1 MFKKITNL
9 LTAISFF
16 AVTTLFGFSASA
28 QQAPIVI
35 KLSHVVAENTP
46 KGLASLKFKELAE
59 KKLPGKVQVQV
70 FPNSQLFGDAKE
82 LEALLLNDVQMI
94 NPSLSKFDRYTKKI
108 QVFDLPFIFKD
119 AKAAA
124 DFQKSKDGQ
133 DLLKSM
139 EDKGLIGLAYWHN
152 GMKHFS
158 ANKEFRVPNDIKGL
172 KFRIQASDVYESFM
186 KALGANGQKM
196 AFAEVYQA
204 LQTGV
209 VDAQE
214 NTYSNMYSQKFHE
227 VQKTIVETNHGILDY
242 MVVVNAKWWNSLPA
256 DIKKGLSEAL
266 AEATIYNNK
275 IGQEKNDEAKKL
287 IMDSGKAKVVK
298 LTDAQLTEWK
308 KSVAPVYAQF
318 EKDIGVDLIKSAQ
331 KYSLPAQP
339 KAEKP
344 ATKK

>member
-1 MFKKITNL
+1 
-9 LTAISFF
+9 
-16 AVTTLFGFSASA
+16 
-28 QQAPIVI
+28 
-35 KLSHVVAENTP
+35 
-46 KGLASLKFKELAE
+46 
-59 KKLPGKVQVQV
+59 
-70 FPNSQLFGDAKE
+70 
-82 LEALLLNDVQMI
+82 
-94 NPSLSKFDRYTKKI
+94 
-108 QVFDLPFIFKD
+108 
-119 AKAAA
+119 
-124 DFQKSKDGQ
+124 
-133 DLLKSM
+133 M

-242 MVVVNAKWWNSLPA
+242 MVVVNAKWWNGLPA
-256 DIKKGLSEAL
+256 DIRKGLSEAMR
-266 AEATIYNNK
+266 EATIYNNQ
-275 IGQEKNDEAKKL
+275 ISREKNEEARKA
-287 IMDSGKAKVVK
+287 IIDSGKAKVVK
-298 LTDAQLTEWK
+298 LTDAQLAEWK
-308 KSVAPVYAQF
+308 KAVAPVYAQF

>member
-82 LEALLLNDVQMI
+82 LEALLLNDVQII

-108 QVFDLPFIFKD
+108 QVFDLPFLFKD
-119 AKAAA
+119 SKAANA
-124 DFQKSKDGQ
+124 FQNSAEGKA
-133 DLLKSM
+133 LLKSM
-139 EDKGLIGLAYWHN
+139 EDKGLIGLEYWAN
-152 GMKHFS
+152 GMRHFS
-158 ANKEFRVPNDIKGL
+158 TNKDFRVPADIKGL
-172 KFRIQASDVYESFM
+172 KFRIQASDVYESLM
-186 KALGANGQKM
+186 KAFGANGQKM

-209 VDAQE
+209 VDGQE
-214 NTYSNMYSQKFHE
+214 NTFSNMYSQKFHE

-242 MVVVNAKWWNSLPA
+242 MVVVNAKWWNGLPA
-256 DIKKGLSEAL
+256 DIRKGLSEAMR
-266 AEATIYNNK
+266 EATIYNNQISK
-275 IGQEKNDEAKKL
+275 EKNEEARKA
-287 IMDSGKAKVVK
+287 IIDSGKVKVVK
-298 LTDAQLTEWK
+298 LTDAQLAEWK
-308 KSVAPVYAQF
+308 KAVAPVYAQF
-318 EKDIGVDLIKSAQ
+318 EKDVGVDLIKAAQ
-331 KYSLPAQP
+331 KYSQAAQP

>member
-9 LTAISFF
+9 LTVISFF

-59 KKLPGKVQVQV
+59 KKLPGKVRVQV

-124 DFQKSKDGQ
+124 NFQKSKEGQ

-158 ANKEFRVPNDIKGL
+158 ANKEFKVPNDIKGL

-214 NTYSNMYSQKFHE
+214 NT
-227 VQKTIVETNHGILDY
+227 
-242 MVVVNAKWWNSLPA
+242 
-256 DIKKGLSEAL
+256 
-266 AEATIYNNK
+266 
-275 IGQEKNDEAKKL
+275 
-287 IMDSGKAKVVK
+287 
-298 LTDAQLTEWK
+298 
-308 KSVAPVYAQF
+308 
-318 EKDIGVDLIKSAQ
+318 
-331 KYSLPAQP
+331 
-339 KAEKP
+339 
-344 ATKK
+344 

>member
-1 MFKKITNL
+1 MLKKVTNL

-82 LEALLLNDVQMI
+82 LEALLLNDVQII

-108 QVFDLPFIFKD
+108 QVFDLPFLFKD
-119 AKAAA
+119 SKAAN
-124 DFQKSKDGQ
+124 DFQNSAEGKA
-133 DLLKSM
+133 LLKSM
-139 EDKGLIGLAYWHN
+139 EDKGLIGLEYWAN
-152 GMKHFS
+152 GMRHFS
-158 ANKEFRVPNDIKGL
+158 TNKDFRVPADIKGL
-172 KFRIQASDVYESFM
+172 KFRIQASDVYESLM
-186 KALGANGQKM
+186 KAFGANGQKM

-209 VDAQE
+209 VDGQE
-214 NTYSNMYSQKFHE
+214 NTFSNMYSQKFHE

-242 MVVVNAKWWNSLPA
+242 MVVVNAKWWNGLPA
-256 DIKKGLSEAL
+256 DIRKGLSEAMR
-266 AEATIYNNK
+266 EATIYNNQISK
-275 IGQEKNDEAKKL
+275 EKNEEARKA
-287 IMDSGKAKVVK
+287 IIDSGKVKVVK
-298 LTDAQLTEWK
+298 LTDAQLAEWK
-308 KSVAPVYAQF
+308 KAVAPVYAQF
-318 EKDIGVDLIKSAQ
+318 EKDVGVDLIKAAQ
-331 KYSLPAQP
+331 KYSQAAQP

>member
-1 MFKKITNL
+1 MFKKITSL
-9 LTAISFF
+9 FTAITFF
-16 AVTTLFGFSASA
+16 AVTSFGFSASA
-28 QQAPIVI
+28 QTPIVI

-82 LEALLLNDVQMI
+82 LEALLLNDVQII

-108 QVFDLPFIFKD
+108 QVFDLPFLFKD
-119 AKAAA
+119 SKAAN
-124 DFQKSKDGQ
+124 DFQNSADGKA
-133 DLLKSM
+133 LLKSM
-139 EDKGLIGLAYWHN
+139 EDKGLIGLEYWAN
-152 GMKHFS
+152 GMRHFS
-158 ANKEFRVPNDIKGL
+158 TNKDFRVPADVKGL
-172 KFRIQASDVYESFM
+172 KFRIQASDVYESLL
-186 KALGANGQKM
+186 KAFGANGQKM

-209 VDAQE
+209 VDGQE
-214 NTYSNMYSQKFHE
+214 NTFSNMYSQKFHE

-242 MVVVNAKWWNSLPA
+242 MVVVNAKWWNGLPA
-256 DIKKGLSEAL
+256 DIRKGLSEAMR
-266 AEATIYNNK
+266 EATIYNNQ
-275 IGQEKNDEAKKL
+275 ISREKNEEARKA
-287 IMDSGKAKVVK
+287 IIDSGKAKVVK
-298 LTDAQLTEWK
+298 LTDAQLAEWK
-308 KSVAPVYAQF
+308 KAVAPVYAQF

>member
-82 LEALLLNDVQMI
+82 LEALLLNDVQII

-242 MVVVNAKWWNSLPA
+242 MVVVNAKWWNGLPA

-266 AEATIYNNK
+266 AEATVYNNK

-331 KYSLPAQP
+331 KYSQPAQP

>member
-242 MVVVNAKWWNSLPA
+242 MVVVNAKWWNGLPA

-266 AEATIYNNK
+266 VEATIYNNK

-331 KYSLPAQP
+331 KYSQPAQP

>member
-1 MFKKITNL
+1 MFKKITSL
-9 LTAISFF
+9 FTAITFF
-16 AVTTLFGFSASA
+16 AVTSFGFSASA
-28 QQAPIVI
+28 QTPIVI

-82 LEALLLNDVQMI
+82 LEALLLNDVQII

-242 MVVVNAKWWNSLPA
+242 MVVVNAKWWNGLPA

-266 AEATIYNNK
+266 AEATVYNNK

-331 KYSLPAQP
+331 KYSQPAQP

>member
-1 MFKKITNL
+1 MFKKITSL
-9 LTAISFF
+9 FTAITFI
-16 AVTTLFGFSASA
+16 AVTSLFGFSASA
-28 QQAPIVI
+28 QTPIVI

-82 LEALLLNDVQMI
+82 LEALLLNDVQII

-242 MVVVNAKWWNSLPA
+242 MVVVNAKWWNGLPA

-275 IGQEKNDEAKKL
+275 IGQEKNDEAKKA

-298 LTDAQLTEWK
+298 LTDAQLAEWK
-308 KSVAPVYAQF
+308 KAVAPVYAQF
-318 EKDIGVDLIKSAQ
+318 EKDIGADLIKAAQ
-331 KYSLPAQP
+331 KYSQPAQP

>member
-242 MVVVNAKWWNSLPA
+242 MVVVNAKWWNGLPA

-287 IMDSGKAKVVK
+287 IIDSGKAKVVK

-318 EKDIGVDLIKSAQ
+318 EKDIGVDLIEAAQ
-331 KYSLPAQP
+331 SHSLR
-339 KAEKP
+339 
-344 ATKK
+344 

>member
-1 MFKKITNL
+1 MFKKITSL
-9 LTAISFF
+9 FTAITFF
-16 AVTTLFGFSASA
+16 AVTSFGFSASA
-28 QQAPIVI
+28 QTPIVI

-124 DFQKSKDGQ
+124 DFQKSKEGQ

-158 ANKEFRVPNDIKGL
+158 ANKEFKVPNDIKGL

-242 MVVVNAKWWNSLPA
+242 MVVVNAKWWNGLPA

-266 AEATIYNNK
+266 AEATAYNNK

-287 IMDSGKAKVVK
+287 IIDSGKAKVVA
-298 LTDAQLTEWK
+298 LTDAQLAEWK

-318 EKDIGVDLIKSAQ
+318 EKDIGTDLIKAAQ
-331 KYSLPAQP
+331 KYSLSA
-339 KAEKP
+339 
-344 ATKK
+344 KK

>member
-28 QQAPIVI
+28 QQAPIGI

-82 LEALLLNDVQMI
+82 LEALLLNDVQII

-196 AFAEVYQA
+196 AFAEVYQT

-287 IMDSGKAKVVK
+287 IIDSGKAKVVK

>member
-82 LEALLLNDVQMI
+82 LEALLLNDVQII

-108 QVFDLPFIFKD
+108 QVFDLPFLFKD
-119 AKAAA
+119 SKAAN
-124 DFQKSKDGQ
+124 DFQNSAEGKA
-133 DLLKSM
+133 LLKSM
-139 EDKGLIGLAYWHN
+139 EDKGLIGLEYWAN
-152 GMKHFS
+152 GMRHFS
-158 ANKEFRVPNDIKGL
+158 ANKDFRVPADIKGL
-172 KFRIQASDVYESFM
+172 KFRIQASDVYESLM
-186 KALGANGQKM
+186 KAFGANGQKM
-196 AFAEVYQA
+196 AFAEVYQG

-209 VDAQE
+209 VDGQE
-214 NTYSNMYSQKFHE
+214 NTFSNMYSQKFHE

-242 MVVVNAKWWNSLPA
+242 MVVVNAKWWNGLPA
-256 DIKKGLSEAL
+256 DIRKGLSEAMR
-266 AEATIYNNK
+266 EATIYNNQISK
-275 IGQEKNDEAKKL
+275 EKNEEARKA
-287 IMDSGKAKVVK
+287 IIDSGKVKVVK
-298 LTDAQLTEWK
+298 LTDAQLAEWK
-308 KSVAPVYAQF
+308 KAVAPVYAQF
-318 EKDIGVDLIKSAQ
+318 EKDVGVDLIKAAQ
-331 KYSLPAQP
+331 KYSQAAQP

>member
-1 MFKKITNL
+1 
-9 LTAISFF
+9 
-16 AVTTLFGFSASA
+16 
-28 QQAPIVI
+28 
-35 KLSHVVAENTP
+35 VVAENTP

-124 DFQKSKDGQ
+124 NFQKSKEGQ
-133 DLLKSM
+133 DLLRSM

-158 ANKEFRVPNDIKGL
+158 ANKEFKVPNDIKGL

-266 AEATIYNNK
+266 AEATVYNNK

-287 IMDSGKAKVVK
+287 IIDSGKAKVVA
-298 LTDAQLTEWK
+298 LTDAQLAEWK

-318 EKDIGVDLIKSAQ
+318 EKDIGTDLIKAAQ
-331 KYSLPAQP
+331 KHSLP
-339 KAEKP
+339 
-344 ATKK
+344 TKK